1 MNYKDFNDYE
11 LLEQIHSCSEDA
23 NEILLYKYRPL
34 IVSEAKKY
42 IKYSHGGVDLN
53 DLIQEG
59 LLGLNDAI
67 NSFRDEQPANFGTY
81 AKICVQRKM
90 TNLIKSTM
98 SYKNKILNDY
108 VSIDNDEEEPIDSFL
123 ADNSTNPVNM
133 VEDYDFQNR
142 VISNLNEKLSEIEKE
157 VFDLKLKG
165 FTYKE
170 IADLLEKD
178 NKSIDNCI
186 QRIKTKLKKAIEE
199 LKWIAFLFNIVLDNT
214 R

>member
-11 LLEQIHSCSEDA
+11 LLDQIYSCSEDA

-59 LLGLNDAI
+59 LLALNDAI
-67 NSFRDEQPANFGTY
+67 NSFKNEKEANFGTF
-81 AKICVQRKM
+81 AKLCVQRKM
-90 TNLIKSTM
+90 NNLIKSTM
-98 SYKNKILNDY
+98 TFKNKILNDY
-108 VSIDNDEEEPIDSFL
+108 ISIDNDEEEPLDYYL
-123 ADNSTNPVNM
+123 ADNSNNPILM

-142 VISNLNEKLSEIEKE
+142 VLNKLNAILTDIEKN

-165 FTYKE
+165 FSYKE

-178 NKSIDNCI
+178 SKVVDNCI
-186 QRIKTKLKKAIEE
+186 QRIKFKLKKIITE
-199 LKWIAFLFNIVLDNT
+199 LK
-214 R
+214 

>member
-1 MNYKDFNDYE
+1 MNYKEFNDYE
-11 LLEQIHSCSEDA
+11 LLEQIYSCSEDA

-42 IKYSHGGVDLN
+42 IKYSYGGVDLN

-67 NSFRDEQPANFGTY
+67 NSFRNEKEANFGTY
-81 AKICVQRKM
+81 AKICIQRKM
-90 TNLIKSTM
+90 ANLIKSTM

-108 VSIDNDEEEPIDSFL
+108 VSIDNDEEEPMDHFL
-123 ADNSTNPVNM
+123 IDNSTNPINM

-142 VISNLNEKLSEIEKE
+142 LLSKVNDKLSDIEKE
-157 VFDLKLKG
+157 VFELKING

-170 IADLLEKD
+170 IANLLKKD
-178 NKSIDNCI
+178 VKVIDNCI
-186 QRIKTKLKKAIEE
+186 QRIKSKVKKIIDE
-199 LKWIAFLFNIVLDNT
+199 LN
-214 R
+214 

>member
-11 LLEQIHSCSEDA
+11 LLDQIYSCSEDA

-67 NSFRDEQPANFGTY
+67 NNFRNEKEANFGTY
-81 AKICVQRKM
+81 AKLCVQRKM
-90 TNLIKSTM
+90 TNLIRSTM
-98 SYKNKILNDY
+98 SYKNKMLNDY
-108 VSIDNDEEEPIDSFL
+108 VPIDNDEEELDYLLI
-123 ADNSTNPVNM
+123 DNSNNPVDM

-142 VISNLNEKLSEIEKE
+142 VLSKMNDNLSDIEKE

-165 FTYKE
+165 FSYKE
-170 IADLLEKD
+170 IANLLDKD
-178 NKSIDNCI
+178 NKAIDNCI
-186 QRIKTKLKKAIEE
+186 QRIKIKLKKVIEE
-199 LKWIAFLFNIVLDNT
+199 LK
-214 R
+214 

>member
-11 LLEQIHSCSEDA
+11 LLDQIYSCSEDA

-42 IKYSHGGVDLN
+42 IKQSHGGVDLN

-67 NSFRDEQPANFGTY
+67 NNFREEEDANFGTY

-90 TNLIKSTM
+90 TNLIKSTTA
-98 SYKNKILNDY
+98 YKNKMLNNY
-108 VSIDNDEEEPIDSFL
+108 IPIDSDEEPLDYFL
-123 ADNSTNPVNM
+123 ADNSSNPVNM

-142 VISNLNEKLSEIEKE
+142 ILLKLNDYLSDVEQE
-157 VFDLKLKG
+157 VFELKLKG
-165 FTYKE
+165 FTSKE
-170 IADLLEKD
+170 IANLLEKD
-178 NKSIDNCI
+178 KKSIDNCL
-186 QRIKTKLKKAIEE
+186 QRIKLKLKKIMDE
-199 LKWIAFLFNIVLDNT
+199 LK
-214 R
+214 

>member
-11 LLEQIHSCSEDA
+11 LLDQIYSCSEDA

-42 IKYSHGGVDLN
+42 IKYSHGGLDLN

-67 NSFRDEQPANFGTY
+67 NSFRNEKEANFGTY

-108 VSIDNDEEEPIDSFL
+108 IPIDNDDEEPIDYIL
-123 ADNSTNPVNM
+123 ADNSSNPINM
-133 VEDYDFQNR
+133 VEDYDFQTR
-142 VISNLNEKLSEIEKE
+142 ILSKMDDKLSDIEKE
-157 VFDLKLKG
+157 VFELKLNG

-170 IADLLEKD
+170 IANLLEKD
-178 NKSIDNCI
+178 TKVIDNCI
-186 QRIKTKLKKAIEE
+186 QRIKTKLKKILEE
-199 LKWIAFLFNIVLDNT
+199 FK
-214 R
+214 

>member
-1 MNYKDFNDYE
+1 MNYKEFNDYE
-11 LLEQIHSCSEDA
+11 LLEQIHECSEDA

-67 NSFRDEQPANFGTY
+67 NSFRDEKNANFGTY
-81 AKICVQRKM
+81 AKICVQRKIA
-90 TNLIKSTM
+90 NLIKSTM

-108 VSIDNDEEEPIDSFL
+108 IPIDNDEDEPIDYFL
-123 ADNSTNPVNM
+123 ADNSKNPINM

-142 VISNLNEKLSEIEKE
+142 LLDNLNEKLSDIEKE
-157 VFDLKLKG
+157 VFELKLSG
-165 FTYKE
+165 FSYKE
-170 IADLLEKD
+170 IANLLEKD
-178 NKSIDNCI
+178 SKSIDNCI
-186 QRIKTKLKKAIEE
+186 QRIKTKFKKVLEE
-199 LKWIAFLFNIVLDNT
+199 IK
-214 R
+214 

>member
-11 LLEQIHSCSEDA
+11 LLDQIHNCNEDA
-23 NEILLYKYRPL
+23 NEVLLYKYRPL

-42 IKYSHGGVDLN
+42 IKYSHGGLDLN

-67 NSFRDEQPANFGTY
+67 NNFRDEKEANFGTY
-81 AKICVQRKM
+81 AKLCIQRKM

-108 VSIDNDEEEPIDSFL
+108 VPIDNDDGEPLDYFL

-133 VEDYDFQNR
+133 VEDFDFQNR
-142 VISNLNEKLSEIEKE
+142 LLNKVESKLSDIEKE

-165 FTYKE
+165 FSYKE

-178 NKSIDNCI
+178 SKVIDNCI
-186 QRIKTKLKKAIEE
+186 QRIRLKLKKTIEE
-199 LKWIAFLFNIVLDNT
+199 LK
-214 R
+214 